1 MDRIPVPTRMY
12 IQSGQAVLQTVELPS
27 SVYETPFMSEG
38 LQRAMAAEAEP
49 LHVPCPVKD
58 LPDEGEL
65 PAGLIFHVSRCG
77 STLVTQMLGTLPGVR
92 GVSEPE
98 VLSLYLLYCA
108 QGACAFEPEAFRR
121 LIKVFGRGMGPGGRY
136 VIKFSS
142 WNLLFLDQIRSALP
156 EVPWVFLTRDA
167 TEVMASNFRHPSAP
181 LRWYRSPDPWFN
193 VCFPDWPEVGR
204 GAPEEF
210 FAWCLARYAQKA
222 RQHPG
227 PHGLWAEYAGLPGMV
242 HSHIL
247 PHFGL
252 EVDEAQRARMEER
265 SRYRAKGNTQEAFV
279 PDGEKKREE
288 TTDAIREAVKR
299 WHESPLA

>member
-1 MDRIPVPTRMY
+1 MY
-12 IQSGQAVLQTVELPS
+12 IQNGQAVLQTAELPPA
-27 SVYETPFMSEG
+27 VYETPFMFEG
-38 LQRAMAAEAEP
+38 LQRALAAEEVEP
-49 LHVPCPVKD
+49 SYVRCPVKD

-77 STLVTQMLGTLPGVR
+77 STLVTQMLGTIPGVR

-98 VLSLYLLYCA
+98 ALSLYLLYCA
-108 QGACAFEPEAFRR
+108 QGTCAFEAEAFRR
-121 LIKVFGRGMGPGGRY
+121 LIKVFGRGLGPGERY

-142 WNLLFLDQIRSALP
+142 WNLLFLDQIRNALP

-167 TEVMASNFRHPSAP
+167 TEVMVSNFRHPSAP
-181 LRWYRSPDPWFN
+181 LRWYRSKDPWFE
-193 VCFPDWPEVGR
+193 VCFPDWPGEEQ

-222 RQHPG
+222 RQHSG
-227 PHGLWAEYAGLPGMV
+227 PHGLWAEYARLPGMV

-252 EVDEAQRARMEER
+252 EVDESKRTQMEER

-279 PDGEKKREE
+279 PDGEKKRAGASE
-288 TTDAIREAVKR
+288 AIREAVNR
-299 WHESPLA
+299 WMGSTL